1 MPIFSLTALLSNN
14 PKMQKQMK
22 KQMNEAVKLK

>member
-14 PKMQKQMK
+14 PKMHKQMQKQI
-22 KQMNEAVKLK
+22 NEVVKLK

>member
-1 MPIFSLTALLSNN
+1 MSIFSPTALLSNN
-14 PKMQKQMK
+14 PKMQKKMK

>member
-14 PKMQKQMK
+14 PKMQKQM
-22 KQMNEAVKLK
+22 NEAVKLK